1 MLSTNSYYYK
11 SALSSTK
18 NQERRCI
25 FLNFWQVFTKLCNA
39 HGESATCVL
48 SKLELSKGNAN
59 RWKNGGGPT
68 LATAVKIAQY
78 FNITLDELIAEKNG
92 KE

>member
-1 MLSTNSYYYK
+1 M
-11 SALSSTK
+11 
-18 NQERRCI
+18 
-25 FLNFWQVFTKLCNA
+25 NFWRVFTKLCST

>member
-1 MLSTNSYYYK
+1 M
-11 SALSSTK
+11 
-18 NQERRCI
+18 
-25 FLNFWQVFTKLCNA
+25 NFWQVFTKLCNA
-39 HGESATCVL
+39 HGKSATCVL

-78 FNITLDELIAEKNG
+78 FNITLDELIAEKSAQS
-92 KE
+92 E